1 MIILGPVMVL
11 VVVWC
16 SCCVASL
23 SLLAKI
29 SFFSLL
35 RRSTELRANYFWILF
50 LGIFVSVE
58 DVRIRK
64 SVLEDVQDTG
74 YCVWKFFFFSLLDW
88 AWLPTTIS

>member
-1 MIILGPVMVL
+1 VLLALMIILGPVMVL

-50 LGIFVSVE
+50 LGIFVSCGGCQNSKV
-58 DVRIRK
+58 
-64 SVLEDVQDTG
+64 S
-74 YCVWKFFFFSLLDW
+74 S
-88 AWLPTTIS
+88 